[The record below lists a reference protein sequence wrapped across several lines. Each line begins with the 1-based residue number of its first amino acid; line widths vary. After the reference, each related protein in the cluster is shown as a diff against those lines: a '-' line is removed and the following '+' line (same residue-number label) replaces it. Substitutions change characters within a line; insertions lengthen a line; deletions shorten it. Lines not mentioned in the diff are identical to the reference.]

1 MNILLYLCGME
12 KENLTHQLVP
22 GMEHE
27 ESVVVDE
34 NKTAAAYGSGDM
46 NVYATPAM
54 VALMEQACMKLA
66 AQKLPETHSTVGTS
80 VDIKHI
86 KATPLKQSVR
96 CKALLEKVDGPKL
109 TFSVEAHDEDGKIG
123 FGTHKRFVVEKESFL
138 KNILK

>member
-1 MNILLYLCGME
+1 ME
-12 KENLTHQLVP
+12 IENAMQDLVS

-46 NVYATPAM
+46 DVYATPAM
-54 VALMEQACMKLA
+54 IALMEQTCMKLV
-66 AQKLPETHSTVGTS
+66 AQKLSETHSTVGTS

-86 KATPLKQSVR
+86 KATPVKQHVR

-109 TFSVEAHDEDGKIG
+109 TFTVEAYDDDGKIG
-123 FGTHKRFVVEKESFL
+123 FGTHKRFVVKKETFL